1 LGWRTLEGQ
10 SHKQKAGVDHGR
22 RGAVTGGKQ
31 MDGFCAVSG
40 LHANRN
46 SMDNGRRCC
55 RAEWYSS
62 RQIPSTG
69 RWAVAVAAMVAAPV
83 VVARVAAVRRAR
95 SAAVRNPVAAVA
107 GQQMAVA
114 AG

>member
-1 LGWRTLEGQ
+1 MIPALSLLRTRKCGM
-10 SHKQKAGVDHGR
+10 STYAAR
-22 RGAVTGGKQ
+22 RS
-31 MDGFCAVSG
+31 VSG
-40 LHANRN
+40 HHANRN

-62 RQIPSTG
+62 PQIPSTG